1 MTSTKNEESAA
12 KPMARVYG
20 QIVISLENCLLPDTK
35 LEQTPSQLDGLDR
48 ETEID
53 LRILGCELIQ
63 TAGILL
69 KLPQVAMATG
79 QVLFQRF
86 FYSKSFVRHN
96 METTAMSC
104 VCLAS
109 KIEEAPRRI
118 RDVINVFHH
127 IKQVRAQKP
136 ITPMIID
143 INYITLKTQVIKA
156 ERRVLKE
163 LGFCVHVKHPH
174 KLIVMYLQVLGFEKN
189 QKMMQMAWNFMNDS
203 LRTDVFVRYQPETI
217 ACACIYLTARKLSV
231 NLPANL
237 PWFGVFCV
245 SENHILDV
253 CYRICQLYRRPKANV
268 EKLEAAVEELRKR
281 YMDSRTKTRTTGQ
294 NSSPVQHS
302 VDRSN
307 GSAHNAWSGFIS
319 RAVPIQPDVNDDGQK
334 TSKSKS
340 RTPSPSNDEK
350 SRSRKK
356 LKVNDRRSRSPLG
369 RLSSSSSSKKK
380 SRHSSHSPS
389 TSPSQKHRKSDKKG
403 DRSPIGSRDK
413 YINGDK
419 HSSSGKDY
427 SNSKDYSKR
436 DRERRDRDGKD
447 RSSKYDRYSS
457 SSRDRSKHRARSK
470 DSRR

>member
-1 MTSTKNEESAA
+1 MNSTKNEESTT
-12 KPMARVYG
+12 KPMQRIYG

-35 LEQTPSQLDGLDR
+35 LEQTPSHLDGLDR

-174 KLIVMYLQVLGFEKN
+174 KLIVMYLQVLGLEKN
-189 QKMMQMAWNFMNDS
+189 QKVMQMAWNFMNDS

-217 ACACIYLTARKLSV
+217 ACACIYLTARKLSIV
-231 NLPANL
+231 LPSN
-237 PWFGVFCV
+237 PHWYSVFSV

-253 CYRICQLYRRPKANV
+253 CYRICQLYRRTKANV

-281 YMDSRTKTRTTGQ
+281 YMDSRKTRTVGQ

-319 RAVPIQPDVNDDGQK
+319 RAVPVPVEGNADEQK
-334 TSKSKS
+334 KSQSKS
-340 RTPSPSNDEK
+340 RTPSPSIEEK

-356 LKVNDRRSRSPLG
+356 MKQNDRRSRSPLG
-369 RLSSSSSSKKK
+369 KLSSSSSSKKK
-380 SRHSSHSPS
+380 SRHSSRSPS
-389 TSPSQKHRKSDKKG
+389 SSPSLKHRKSDKKS

-419 HSSSGKDY
+419 HGSGKDY
-427 SNSKDYSKR
+427 ISSKDYGKR
-436 DRERRDRDGKD
+436 DRDRRDRDGKD

-457 SSRDRSKHRARSK
+457 SSRDRLKHRARSK
-470 DSRR
+470 DVRR

>member
-12 KPMARVYG
+12 KPMQRIYG
-20 QIVISLENCLLPDTK
+20 QIVISLENCILPETK
-35 LEQTPSQLDGLDR
+35 LDETPSQLDSLNR

-86 FYSKSFVRHN
+86 FYTKSFVRHN

-189 QKMMQMAWNFMNDS
+189 QKIMQMSWNFMNDS

-231 NLPANL
+231 CLPAN
-237 PWFGVFCV
+237 PAWYSIFRVT
-245 SENHILDV
+245 EQHILDV

-268 EKLEAAVEELRKR
+268 EKLEAAVEELRKQ
-281 YMDSRTKTRTTGQ
+281 YNDSRTKSRNTGQ
-294 NSSPVQHS
+294 NSSPAPHS
-302 VDRSN
+302 VDRTN
-307 GSAHNAWSGFIS
+307 GAAHNSWSGFIS
-319 RAVPIQPDVNDDGQK
+319 RAVPIQPEINEDSQK
-334 TSKSKS
+334 KSSKS
-340 RTPSPSNDEK
+340 RTPSPSNDDK

-356 LKVNDRRSRSPLG
+356 MKINDTRSRSLD
-369 RLSSSSSSKKK
+369 RKSSNKKK
-380 SRHSSHSPS
+380 SRHSSRSPS
-389 TSPSQKHRKSDKKG
+389 SSPSVKHRKSDKKS

-419 HSSSGKDY
+419 HSSKSYSSRDY
-427 SNSKDYSKR
+427 KR
-436 DRERRDRDGKD
+436 RGDRDGKD
-447 RSSKYDRYSS
+447 RSSSKYDRYSS
-457 SSRDRSKHRARSK
+457 SSRDRGKHRERSK
-470 DSRR
+470 DIRR